1 MLLKYK
7 KSPNQRK
14 YKSMAEERIGYLL
27 LLPALVLYGI
37 FVLYPVVDSVVLSF
51 YKWDG
56 AGPRIF
62 VSLANYIQAFKDR
75 VVWISF
81 RNNVIY
87 TAGIIAFGVFP
98 GLILATLLAG
108 KIVGRT
114 VFEAIFFFPRLLTQ
128 VIVAIVWSWIF
139 NPVFGLLNQVLRTVG
154 LGFLAKGWLGE
165 PRFALPA
172 VIVAGAWTYFGFCM
186 VIFLAALQNT
196 DPTLYD
202 AARIDGANAVQIFI
216 NVTLPQIKY
225 VVAMV
230 IVYTVIDSF
239 KVFDLVYLLTQGG
252 PGHATQIMATYIYR
266 KSFAEY
272 FFGYGA
278 SIAVLLT
285 CFILAISVLYLRY
298 QERGM

>member
-1 MLLKYK
+1 MLVKYQK
-7 KSPNQRK
+7 ISNQRQHRL
-14 YKSMAEERIGYLL
+14 AGEETAGYLL
-27 LLPALVLYGI
+27 ILPALVIYGI
-37 FVLYPVVDSVVLSF
+37 FVLYPVVDSAILSF

-56 AGPRIF
+56 AGAKVF

-81 RNNVIY
+81 KNNAIY
-87 TAGIIAFGVFP
+87 TAGIIALGVFP
-98 GLILATLLAG
+98 GLILATLIAG
-108 KIVGRT
+108 KISGRT
-114 VFEAIFFFPRLLTQ
+114 MFEAIFFFPRLLTQ

-139 NPVFGLLNQVLRTVG
+139 NPVFGLLNEALRALG
-154 LGFLAKGWLGE
+154 LGFLARGWLGE
-165 PRFALPA
+165 PRFALLA
-172 VIVAGAWTYFGFCM
+172 IIVAGAWTYFGFCM

-202 AARIDGANAVQIFI
+202 AALIDGANAIQIFI

-230 IVYTVIDSF
+230 IVYTIIDSF

-252 PGHATQIMATYIYR
+252 PGNATQIMATYIYR

-272 FFGYGA
+272 FFGYGSSVA
-278 SIAVLLT
+278 ILLT